1 MDDVLRQRLEQR
13 GADSPDIIDKRMAN
27 ARREMAQR
35 GAYRHTVI
43 NDRLETA
50 AETLVSI
57 VRGYQES

>member
-1 MDDVLRQRLEQR
+1 
-13 GADSPDIIDKRMAN
+13 
-27 ARREMAQR
+27 MAQR
-35 GAYRHTVI
+35 GAYRYTVI